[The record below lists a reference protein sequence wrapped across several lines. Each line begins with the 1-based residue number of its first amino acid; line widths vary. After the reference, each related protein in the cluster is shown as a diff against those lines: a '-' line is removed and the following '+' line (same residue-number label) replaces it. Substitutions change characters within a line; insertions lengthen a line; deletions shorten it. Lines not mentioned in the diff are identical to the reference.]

1 MATLS
6 IMKNIR
12 IKNKKVSL
20 ALVNALDYSKNKQ
33 SKNVVL
39 KRSLEELKGEDI
51 KKLFEEKGKWL
62 DIKLFL

>member
-51 KKLFEEKGKWL
+51 KKLFEEKGK
-62 DIKLFL
+62 